1 MSNFESTAPHFISSA
16 TLSSKWIHLDCGT
29 ACTNSL
35 LYFENIDG
43 MSSLGHASSLHSVSR
58 PRRSLA
64 LAASE
69 FLPTPWQPALTVE
82 KVLGP
87 TTSDQNGFS
96 SNGKSRQFAFCAGA
110 VAVLCWSNDDDI
122 VLQKVF
128 RADNVSTDHV
138 YMGKGHPGPSIR
150 TLDSPKSR
158 RSTHRMSGINTN
170 ASSPISSNSA
180 DFRKPRSPPK
190 SNTISRNRLV
200 TCVAL
205 SPDGRFLA
213 IGEVSV

>member
-1 MSNFESTAPHFISSA
+1 MTTWTRTFLYPQ
-16 TLSSKWIHLDCGT
+16 GT
-29 ACTNSL
+29 DS
-35 LYFENIDG
+35 
-43 MSSLGHASSLHSVSR
+43 MSSSRHASPLHPTPRS
-58 PRRSLA
+58 RRSLA
-64 LAASE
+64 VATSE
-69 FLPTPWQPALTVE
+69 FSPAPWQSALTIE

-122 VLQKVF
+122 VSQRVF
-128 RADNVSTDHV
+128 RTDNVSTDHV
-138 YMGKGHPGPSIR
+138 YMSKGHAGPSIR

-158 RSTHRMSGINTN
+158 RSIHRMSGINAN
-170 ASSPISSNSA
+170 PSSPIISNST

-205 SPDGRFLA
+205 SPNGRFLA
-213 IGEVSV
+213 IGEVSSQGGFWYFPNR